1 MITKHVRSLQTELQ
15 KYFPDLSE
23 MDLKLIRNPF
33 TTDVESVDDMLQEE
47 VIDLVNDICAYNR

>member
-15 KYFPDLSE
+15 KYFPDISE
-23 MDLKLIRNPF
+23 MNLKLIRNPF
-33 TTDVESVDDMLQEE
+33 TTEVESVDDMLQEE